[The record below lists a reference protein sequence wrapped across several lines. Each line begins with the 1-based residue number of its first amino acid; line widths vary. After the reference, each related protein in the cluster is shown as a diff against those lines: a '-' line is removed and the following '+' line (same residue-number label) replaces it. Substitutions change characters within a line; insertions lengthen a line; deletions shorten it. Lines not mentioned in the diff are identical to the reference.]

1 MLPNYN
7 KLISYGSLVALIG
20 FITSGPLGF
29 LMVKLTKPQP
39 VWSSTS
45 LFVANYHFVQDI
57 PYYLGVLL
65 IGGMLMIAV
74 GHYLNYTE
82 EDKQVKFHLLLSL
95 LWTTAFAA
103 LIFFNY
109 ICQTTFI
116 RHLVLNYTP
125 QNDSIIATFSM
136 ANPRSLSWAVEMW
149 GYGIL
154 GVATWLMAG
163 YYKEKNNLI
172 RWLLI
177 LNGIVSIATIVF
189 TIADINWVLTTT
201 GLIAYMFWN
210 VLMIVLMIMI
220 YRNCKLKNALT
231 K

>member
-1 MLPNYN
+1 MKAGYN
-7 KLISYGSLVALIG
+7 KLISIGSVTALIG
-20 FITSGPLGF
+20 FITSGPAGF
-29 LMVKLTKPQP
+29 MMVKLTKPQP
-39 VWSSTS
+39 VWESASV
-45 LFVANYHFVQDI
+45 FAANYHFLQDI
-57 PYYLGVLL
+57 PYYLGLLL
-65 IGGMLMIAV
+65 IGGMLMVAA
-74 GHYLNYTE
+74 GLYLNYTGE
-82 EDKQVKFHLLLSL
+82 NRKVKFHLLLSL

-116 RHLVLNYTP
+116 RHLALNYTA

-136 ANPRSLSWAVEMW
+136 ANPMSLSWAVEMW

-163 YYKEKNNLI
+163 YYNEKNKTI
-172 RWLLI
+172 SWLLI
-177 LNGIVSIATIVF
+177 LNGIVSIATIGF
-189 TIADINWVLTTT
+189 TIMDINWVLTTT

-220 YRNCKLKNALT
+220 YRNSRREYIDN
-231 K
+231 

>member
-1 MLPNYN
+1 MIPNYN
-7 KLISYGSLVALIG
+7 KLISYGSVVALIG

-29 LMVKLTKPQP
+29 MMVKLTKPQP
-39 VWSSTS
+39 VWDSASV
-45 LFVANYHFVQDI
+45 FAANYHFVQDI
-57 PYYLGVLL
+57 PYYMGLLL
-65 IGGMLMIAV
+65 IGGMLMVAV

-82 EDKQVKFHLLLSL
+82 ENRKVKFHLLLSL
-95 LWTTAFAA
+95 LWTTAFAT

-116 RHLVLNYTP
+116 RHLALNYTA

-136 ANPRSLSWAVEMW
+136 ANPMSLSWAVEMW

-163 YYKEKNNLI
+163 YYKEENKLI
-172 RWLLI
+172 SWLLI
-177 LNGIVSIATIVF
+177 LNGIVSIATVFF

-210 VLMIVLMIMI
+210 VLMIVLMSMM
-220 YRNCKLKNALT
+220 YRNSNLKKVNT
-231 K
+231 

>member
-1 MLPNYN
+1 MIPNYN
-7 KLISYGSLVALIG
+7 KLISYGSAVALIG

-29 LMVKLTKPQP
+29 VMVKLTRPQP
-39 VWSSTS
+39 AWDSASV
-45 LFVANYHFVQDI
+45 FAANYHFVQDI

-65 IGGMLMIAV
+65 IGGMLMVAV

-82 EDKQVKFHLLLSL
+82 ENRKVKFHLLLSL
-95 LWTTAFAA
+95 LWATAFAA
-103 LIFFNY
+103 LIFLNY

-116 RHLVLNYTP
+116 RHLALNYTA
-125 QNDSIIATFSM
+125 QNDSIIAAFSM
-136 ANPRSLSWAVEMW
+136 ANPMSLSWAVEMW

-163 YYKEKNNLI
+163 YYKEKNNTI

-201 GLIAYMFWN
+201 GLLAYMFWN
-210 VLMIVLMIMI
+210 VLMIVLMVMI
-220 YRNCKLKNALT
+220 YRNSKLKNT
-231 K
+231 TT